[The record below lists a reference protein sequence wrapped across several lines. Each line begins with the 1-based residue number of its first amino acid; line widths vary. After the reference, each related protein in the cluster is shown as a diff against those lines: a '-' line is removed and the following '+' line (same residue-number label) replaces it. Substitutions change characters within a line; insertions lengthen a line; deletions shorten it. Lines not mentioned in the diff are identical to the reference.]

1 MNNNIKILN
10 IILAGV
16 ILSLINNQLFINT
29 ISNLFTNYTLLS
41 IVYKVMVILSF
52 IGILIVISST
62 IWLIINNIR
71 KDQ

>member
-52 IGILIVISST
+52 IGMLIVISST